1 MGMVY
6 FYLPKTED
14 TFGGELQC
22 VDFKLYTYGHDMKH
36 VSVTSTL
43 RVQLIQIKVHIT

>member
-6 FYLPKTED
+6 FYLPKMEY
-14 TFGGELQC
+14 FGGELQC

-43 RVQLIQIKVHIT
+43 RVQLIQIKIHKT